1 MSSPAWLLWKGQ
13 CDSFCTWSRAS
24 RAWASTSVDECYE
37 HGACLYNNVHNL
49 LYVPPSG
56 AILPAKI
63 NYSMIIRNSTSPGGE
78 GVSNVLG
85 KM

>member
-13 CDSFCTWSRAS
+13 CDSFALG
-24 RAWASTSVDECYE
+24 AEPAGHGPPPVLTSAE

-63 NYSMIIRNSTSPGGE
+63 NYSMMIRNSTSPGGE